1 MRDGWSP
8 ASIADVRRLAVIA
21 CSLGA
26 LGTLVVG
33 HAPAA
38 QSTDPLAFAVVAID
52 ARVGGDAVRSS
63 GVVVNGDKGLVL
75 TTAHSIWGATSLRL
89 TTGVGVLYGRIVARA
104 PCSDI
109 ALIEVQPRIPG
120 LVALARGGSVTHPLN
135 VVVRTSEGVLEH
147 RHRPLQEDSSGA
159 PILDQ
164 GGHVAGIANAAP
176 GRSTTVL
183 RWSLIRK
190 RLSEL
195 KPGPQTIYVG
205 WRSEYK
211 CSGALGAATK
221 KRHPRF
227 RTSDAR
233 LNAPVPAT
241 RVPGTSGL
249 DR

>member
-1 MRDGWSP
+1 MRR
-8 ASIADVRRLAVIA
+8 VAVIA

-38 QSTDPLAFAVVAID
+38 QRTDPLAFAVVAID
-52 ARVGGDAVRSS
+52 ARIGGDAVRSS
-63 GVVVNGDKGLVL
+63 GVVINGDKGLVL
-75 TTAHSIWGATSLRL
+75 TTAHSIWGATSLRM
-89 TTGVGVLYGRIVARA
+89 TTGVGVLYGRIVGRA
-104 PCSDI
+104 PCSDL
-109 ALIEVQPRIPG
+109 ALIEAQPRIPG
-120 LVALARGGSVTHPLN
+120 LVALDHGGSVTHPLN
-135 VVVRTSEGVLEH
+135 VVVRTSDGVLEH

-159 PILDQ
+159 PILDE
-164 GGHVAGIANAAP
+164 GGRVAGIASAAP
-176 GRSTTVL
+176 GRASTVL
-183 RWSLIRK
+183 RWSLIHQ

-211 CSGALGAATK
+211 CAGALAAATK
-221 KRHPRF
+221 KLHPRF
-227 RTSDAR
+227 RNSDAR

-249 DR
+249 NR